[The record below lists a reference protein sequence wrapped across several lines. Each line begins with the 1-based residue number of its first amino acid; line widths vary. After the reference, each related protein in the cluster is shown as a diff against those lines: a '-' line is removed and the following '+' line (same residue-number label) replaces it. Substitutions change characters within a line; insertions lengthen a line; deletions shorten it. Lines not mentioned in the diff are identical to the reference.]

1 MSILKMQDK
10 TEEETRLAAE
20 KEVFKRQ
27 YLKMRVNYE
36 NKIKELSVIKELVD
50 TLRLTGIYDRNALF
64 MEQLKI
70 VKKYSTLEQIFLML
84 LNDELRMLEIVAS
97 SDDDGLTSRPTF
109 IRIDEGTAGQV
120 ISKKIPIIL
129 NDVEESC
136 CLEEKERVRG
146 QSLLCVPV
154 IHNNTAVGVLNLVHR
169 MKDGFDQNQVS
180 FFSLVADQIATAL
193 ALSRLYTQ
201 MIKEENKR
209 FLLSRFFSKNVTEE
223 ILGSKG
229 LLRPGG
235 ERKRAT
241 IVFADLRGFTSISE
255 GLDQEKVVEIL
266 NAFFSH
272 MTPIIFK
279 NDGTLDKLLG
289 DGMMAIFGAPISHDD
304 DPVRALRTVI
314 EMIRALKVFN
324 VENRPK
330 GWPELKIGIGV
341 NTGDVV
347 AGYIGSVDHLN
358 YTVIGDAV
366 NVAQRLQSI
375 AEPNEILISR
385 DVKDVIHGRY
395 SEVEGLKGLTPL
407 PAQKVKGKKVAIEV
421 FRVEF

>member
-1 MSILKMQDK
+1 MQDN
-10 TEEETRLAAE
+10 TEEETRLARE

-50 TLRLTGIYDRNALF
+50 TLRLTGIYDRNTLF

-84 LNDELRMLEIVAS
+84 LNEELRMLEIVAS
-97 SDDDGLTSRPTF
+97 SDDDVLTSRPTF
-109 IRIDEGTAGQV
+109 IRLDEGAAGQV

-129 NDVEESC
+129 YDVQESC

-229 LLRPGG
+229 LLRLGG

-255 GLDQEKVVEIL
+255 VLDQEKVVEIL

-395 SEVEGLKGLTPL
+395 SEVQGLKGLTPL
-407 PAQKVKGKKVAIEV
+407 PAQKIKGKKVAIEV

>member
-1 MSILKMQDK
+1 MQDK
-10 TEEETRLAAE
+10 TELETRLAAE

-84 LNDELRMLEIVAS
+84 LNDEFRMLEIVAS
-97 SDDDGLTSRPTF
+97 SDDDGLTGRPTF

-304 DPVRALRTVI
+304 DPVRALKTVI

-407 PAQKVKGKKVAIEV
+407 PAQKVKGKKVPIEV

>member
-1 MSILKMQDK
+1 MQYK

-84 LNDELRMLEIVAS
+84 LNDEFRMLEIVAS

-129 NDVEESC
+129 NDVGESC

-241 IVFADLRGFTSISE
+241 IVFADLRGLPPF
-255 GLDQEKVVEIL
+255 
-266 NAFFSH
+266 
-272 MTPIIFK
+272 
-279 NDGTLDKLLG
+279 
-289 DGMMAIFGAPISHDD
+289 
-304 DPVRALRTVI
+304 
-314 EMIRALKVFN
+314 
-324 VENRPK
+324 PK
-330 GWPELKIGIGV
+330 DS
-341 NTGDVV
+341 T
-347 AGYIGSVDHLN
+347 
-358 YTVIGDAV
+358 
-366 NVAQRLQSI
+366 
-375 AEPNEILISR
+375 
-385 DVKDVIHGRY
+385 
-395 SEVEGLKGLTPL
+395 
-407 PAQKVKGKKVAIEV
+407 KKKSWKS
-421 FRVEF
+421 